1 MSRKCDVKG
10 CEADHYGGGLCKK
23 HHQRR
28 RRGGDPHTPS
38 RQELTLEERFRA
50 KLGPKNPITGCVEWT
65 AVRTEQGYGQI
76 GRDGEV
82 VHAHRVAYELKHGP
96 IPKGLHVRHRCDN
109 PPCCND
115 EHLVLGTPADNAA
128 DRESRGRGNQ
138 PKGER
143 HNRAKLTE
151 ADVWEIRRRLAAGE
165 VQRVIA
171 AEFGVDPVSVSAI
184 KTGKTWSYL
193 K

>member
-1 MSRKCDVKG
+1 MSIWFS
-10 CEADHYGGGLCKK
+10 GLLPTT
-23 HHQRR
+23 R
-28 RRGGDPHTPS
+28 
-38 RQELTLEERFRA
+38 LT
-50 KLGPKNPITGCVEWT
+50 GNPG
-65 AVRTEQGYGQI
+65 AG
-76 GRDGEV
+76 
-82 VHAHRVAYELKHGP
+82 
-96 IPKGLHVRHRCDN
+96 
-109 PPCCND
+109 
-115 EHLVLGTPADNAA
+115 
-128 DRESRGRGNQ
+128 GNQ